1 MKIIKKKTKKKKSL
15 TSKKQPKKS
24 KNFDGIGYIKN
35 PYAEAAKVKDWKELE
50 KFISTHAAALGP
62 AGVAYASVKFLLDNY
77 NEIKINYEHPDAVLD
92 LIKEIEKH
100 SLAGGARKLYQE
112 YFLNTRNK
120 GPLEID
126 ESDGPLARF
135 KMETGYAVPKTEKT
149 FQEHVTMFK
158 DHFGLK
164 RKKKKVPHLRDVEF
178 KI

>member
-1 MKIIKKKTKKKKSL
+1 MKTIKKKTKKKKSL
-15 TSKKQPKKS
+15 TSKKQPEKS

-92 LIKEIEKH
+92 LIEEIEKH

-120 GPLEID
+120 GPL
-126 ESDGPLARF
+126 
-135 KMETGYAVPKTEKT
+135 
-149 FQEHVTMFK
+149 
-158 DHFGLK
+158 
-164 RKKKKVPHLRDVEF
+164 
-178 KI
+178 

>member
-1 MKIIKKKTKKKKSL
+1 MIVPIKGIIRLIFLK
-15 TSKKQPKKS
+15 
-24 KNFDGIGYIKN
+24 
-35 PYAEAAKVKDWKELE
+35 LE

-135 KMETGYAVPKTEKT
+135 TMETGYVIPKTEKT

>member
-1 MKIIKKKTKKKKSL
+1 M
-15 TSKKQPKKS
+15 
-24 KNFDGIGYIKN
+24 
-35 PYAEAAKVKDWKELE
+35 PYD
-50 KFISTHAAALGP
+50 
-62 AGVAYASVKFLLDNY
+62 
-77 NEIKINYEHPDAVLD
+77 
-92 LIKEIEKH
+92 
-100 SLAGGARKLYQE
+100 
-112 YFLNTRNK
+112 
-120 GPLEID
+120 EID